1 MLCILETTVEIMSC
15 DTVFKCFNTLFSIVY
30 VDLWG
35 DVQIFSYE
43 IINYTP
49 TEASIYNHRAFSKK
63 KQQNQF
69 DLKKKQ
75 PRTADCFAPL
85 ENFYCYKGDRT
96 PTLPTRP
103 RAKIA
108 IEPSFPLFHL
118 LSLPLSLSVSVSR
131 SSCFFDRRGRW
142 TLNTCKAASRKE
154 PHNELKL

>member
-69 DLKKKQ
+69 DLKKKNNHALL
-75 PRTADCFAPL
+75 TVLPL
-85 ENFYCYKGDRT
+85 WKTFLVTKV
-96 PTLPTRP
+96 
-103 RAKIA
+103 
-108 IEPSFPLFHL
+108 IERQHFLRGL
-118 LSLPLSLSVSVSR
+118 GLKLQLSLVFLSSTCFLSLSLFLLVSPGVPVSLTEE
-131 SSCFFDRRGRW
+131 DGG
-142 TLNTCKAASRKE
+142 
-154 PHNELKL
+154 H